1 MKKIQTM
8 QELLAYMVGKDL
20 PDELKATAK
29 DKIKAVQEC
38 NDGGAS
44 AHLVIARTKEEAAE
58 VEKEFNISSYNPE
71 VNEFFKAGNGEWWW
85 HRVYVF
91 SDDGSGLIYFER
103 TPLLS

>member
-1 MKKIQTM
+1 MKKIKTM

-20 PDELKATAK
+20 PDELKTTAK
-29 DKIKAVQEC
+29 SKIKAVQEC

-44 AHLVIARTKEEAAE
+44 ANLVIARTKEEAAE
-58 VEKEFNISSYNPE
+58 VEKEFKISRYNAE

-85 HRVYVF
+85 HRVFVF